1 MIDIKKMNSKELE
14 EKARKIRELLITTV
28 SRTGGHLAPNLG
40 VVELTLAIHRVFD
53 SPKDKIVF
61 DVGHQSYVHKLLT
74 GREERFPTL
83 RQRFGIGPFADPS
96 ESEHDAFIS
105 GHAGTGISAALGIA
119 KARSDSKVIVVIG
132 DASIGN
138 GHSMEA
144 LNNIGEDGKNIIVIL
159 NDNEMSI
166 GRNVGTLSNFLSKLM
181 SSTTYKGL
189 RRDIRGIINK
199 GKIGGKITSTLE
211 RAENSVK
218 QFLSPLSIS
227 ELLGFKFYG
236 SVDGHNLQEL
246 EDYLIKAKNEE
257 GPCFIHVKTQKG
269 KGYIFAEE
277 DSEKFHGV
285 SPFNL
290 ETGQTGKN
298 KESYSSIY
306 GKKICELAE
315 KDDNIIA
322 ISGAMIKGVGLG
334 EFEKKYPDR
343 IKDVGIAEGHG
354 VTYSA
359 GLAISGKKPYLTLY
373 STFMQR
379 GFSQLIHDIS
389 LQKLPV
395 KLMIDRAGIV
405 GEDGKTH
412 NGIYDIGMFLT
423 VPNFIVFAPTT
434 GKELT
439 EIMEKTK
446 NIEKSAVMIR
456 YPREVAYE
464 YELPGEFEIGKW
476 REVKKGEKT
485 LLISTGSMF
494 QEVIDIEKKLIEYG
508 INATIVSAAS
518 IKPLDE
524 KYIVEEFKKY
534 DNIFVL
540 EEGYKINSFGSS
552 IIEYLNENR
561 ILKKI
566 NKLSIENPSIPHG
579 KRDILMKELGLRG
592 DKLIERIKGSI
603 DAQQ

>member
-14 EKARKIRELLITTV
+14 KKASDIRELLISTV
-28 SRTGGHLAPNLG
+28 SKTGGHLAPNLG
-40 VVELTLAIHRVFD
+40 VVELTIAIHRIFD
-53 SPKDKIVF
+53 SPKDKIIF
-61 DVGHQSYVHKLLT
+61 DVGHQSYVHKILT
-74 GREERFPTL
+74 GREDKFSTL
-83 RQRFGIGPFADPS
+83 RQRFGIGPFSDPK
-96 ESEHDAFIS
+96 ESDHDVFIS
-105 GHAGTGISAALGIA
+105 GHAGTAISAGLGIA
-119 KARSDSKVIVVIG
+119 KANPNSKIVIVVG
-132 DASIGN
+132 DASMCN

-166 GRNVGTLSNFLSKLM
+166 GKNVGALSNFLSKLM
-181 SSTTYKGL
+181 SSTPYRGL
-189 RRDIRGIINK
+189 TKDIRGVINK

-211 RAENSVK
+211 RVENSVK
-218 QFLSPLSIS
+218 QFFSPLSIS
-227 ELLGFKFYG
+227 ELLGFKFFG
-236 SVDGHNLQEL
+236 SVDGHNIQEL
-246 EDYLIKAKNEE
+246 EDYLTKAKDEE
-257 GPCFIHVKTQKG
+257 GPCFVHVKTQKG

-285 SPFNL
+285 SPFDL
-290 ETGQTGKN
+290 ETGKTGKN
-298 KESYSSIY
+298 KESYSSIF
-306 GKKICELAE
+306 GKKICELGE
-315 KDDNIIA
+315 KDKDIIA

-334 EFEKKYPDR
+334 KFEKKYPDR

-389 LQKLPV
+389 LQELPV
-395 KLMIDRAGIV
+395 KVMIDRAGIV

-434 GKELT
+434 GEELA

-446 NIEKSAVMIR
+446 EITKCAVMVR

-464 YELPGEFEIGKW
+464 YEFSDKFEIGKW
-476 REVKKGEKT
+476 REVKKGMKN
-485 LLISTGSMF
+485 LLIATGSMF
-494 QEVIDIEKKLIEYG
+494 QEVMSIENELLEQGID
-508 INATIVSAAS
+508 ATIVSAAS

-534 DNIFVL
+534 DNIIIL
-540 EEGYKINSFGSS
+540 EEGYTINSFGSS
-552 IIEYLNENR
+552 IIEFLNENK
-561 ILKKI
+561 IYKKI
-566 NKLSIENPSIPHG
+566 NKISIEDPSIPHG
-579 KRDILMKELGLRG
+579 KRDVLLKEIGLRG
-592 DKLIERIKGSI
+592 ERLIERIKGSI
-603 DAQQ
+603 DAQ